1 MPVACLRVPHFAL
14 RVALLDRPELDG
26 APLLLSDPRGS
37 GGRAVVVDATPEA
50 LAKGIRLGMTLREAS
65 ALCPDAL
72 TLLPNPAR
80 ESVLQRQL
88 LDRLERFSPAVEPD
102 TTEAGCWYVD
112 LAGLKRHYGAPLPAA
127 RRLLQ
132 LVSPALRPRAGVAP
146 GKFVARIAAG
156 VAAPGTVRAVAPAE
170 LSAFLAA
177 ASVTWLPLPAAT
189 ITQLQ
194 RLGLETLGALAALP
208 GAKVAARFGP
218 EGRHAWELAR
228 GKDDSR
234 VTPPRKLETVV
245 ETLAMPAPAVSREML
260 LVGLRQLVS
269 RAFGRPAL
277 RGRYVRQV
285 SLRLLIE
292 DNRSWERLLTL
303 REPCGAARLIE
314 ALDLRLQALELPGPV
329 TEVTIELSGLLDE
342 TARQEPFALMRPR
355 RAPPLIAAVR
365 HLKQRYGASPVY
377 RIVEV
382 EPWSRIPE
390 RRHAL
395 ISYDP

>member
-1 MPVACLRVPHFAL
+1 MPVACLRIPHFGL

-26 APLLLSDPRGS
+26 APLILGTA
-37 GGRAVVVDATPEA
+37 GGRAVVADATPEA
-50 LAKGIRLGMTLREAS
+50 SAKGLRPGMTLREAN
-65 ALCPDAL
+65 ALCPETL
-72 TLLPNPAR
+72 TLLPNPAK
-80 ESVLQRQL
+80 ESDLQREL

-102 TTEAGCWYVD
+102 ENEAGCWYVD
-112 LAGLKRHYGAPLPAA
+112 LTGLERHHGAPLPAA

-156 VAAPGTVRAVAPAE
+156 VAAPGTVRTVAPAE
-170 LSAFLAA
+170 VGTFLAA
-177 ASVTWLPLPAAT
+177 ASVTWLPLPAGT

-218 EGRHAWELAR
+218 EGRYAWELAR
-228 GKDDSR
+228 GRDNSR
-234 VTPPRKLETVV
+234 VIPRPKVATVV
-245 ETLAMPAPAVSREML
+245 ETLSMPAPAVSREML
-260 LVGLRQLVS
+260 LVGLRQLVG
-269 RAFGRPAL
+269 RAFGRPVL
-277 RGRYVRQV
+277 HGRYVRQV
-285 SLRLLIE
+285 TLRLLIE
-292 DNRSWERLLTL
+292 NNRSWERLLTL
-303 REPCGAARLIE
+303 REPCGAPRLIE

-329 TEVTIELSGLLDE
+329 IEVAIELSGIIAE

-355 RAPPLIAAVR
+355 RAPPLVAAVR
-365 HLKQRYGASPVY
+365 HLKQRYGTSPVY

>member
-1 MPVACLRVPHFAL
+1 MPVACLRIPHFGL

-26 APLLLSDPRGS
+26 ASLILGTT
-37 GGRAVVVDATPEA
+37 GGRSVVVDATPEA
-50 LAKGIRLGMTLREAS
+50 TAKGLRPGMTLREAN
-65 ALCPDAL
+65 ALCPEAV
-72 TLLPNPAR
+72 TLLPNPAK
-80 ESVLQRQL
+80 ESDLQRQL
-88 LDRLERFSPAVEPD
+88 LDRLERFSPAIEPD
-102 TTEAGCWYVD
+102 ESEAGCWYID
-112 LAGLKRHYGAPLPAA
+112 LAGLERHHGAPLPAA
-127 RRLLQ
+127 RRLVQ
-132 LVSPALRPRAGVAP
+132 LVSPAFRSRAGVAP

-170 LSAFLAA
+170 LGTFLAA
-177 ASVTWLPLPAAT
+177 ASVTWLPLPPGT

-218 EGRHAWELAR
+218 DGRAAWELAR
-228 GKDDSR
+228 GRDDSR
-234 VTPPRKLETVV
+234 VTSPPKLTTVV

-260 LVGLRQLVS
+260 LVGLRQLVG
-269 RAFGRPAL
+269 RAFGQPAL
-277 RGRYVRQV
+277 HARYVRQIG
-285 SLRLLIE
+285 LRLLIE
-292 DNRSWERLLTL
+292 NNRSWERLLTL
-303 REPCGAARLIE
+303 RETCGAPRLIE

-329 TEVTIELSGLLDE
+329 MEMTIELSGIVAE

-355 RAPPLIAAVR
+355 RAPPLTAAVR
-365 HLKQRYGASPVY
+365 HLKQRYGTSPVY